1 MTRGN
6 QAFQREANT
15 ALVMRFLRHSA
26 RASRAEISRELGLT
40 KSTVSAI
47 VSPLLSG
54 RVLLEEEETLPST
67 TKGGRR
73 ATALRLNPHY
83 GTVLGIELLP
93 DTFRSVR
100 LSLDGTVRM
109 RQTGNPAHSAN
120 GASSGR
126 ANNDNT
132 FFDFVRA
139 TLKKEIFR
147 ANSSPL
153 IGISLGLP
161 AYVRPT
167 DGRIVRSF
175 AFDADGIELARPLS
189 LEYGLPVL
197 VENDA
202 NCLAWDEL
210 GDNTPRDSAAQT
222 LLALIVR
229 MHRDPTG
236 ALKREGAGI
245 GMGIVVDGRLHY
257 GPDFQAGEFRS
268 NSWKS
273 GTAGQ
278 LSAGPAEGEGE
289 SEYASRLVAELFEN
303 LSVVSS
309 LLRPDRIVY
318 GGDLLKMVSPGNHG
332 VDEALS
338 GRFIDPAVSG
348 VRLEPAQNGEYAV
361 AQGAAAMFIER
372 LFELPSMTQQR
383 TAGVPLWSELLARDV
398 AAEAGQ

>member
-6 QAFQREANT
+6 QAFQREVNT

-40 KSTVSAI
+40 KSTVSSI

-73 ATALRLNPHY
+73 ATALRLNPQY

-93 DTFRSVR
+93 DTVRSVR
-100 LSLDGTVRM
+100 LSLDGTVR
-109 RQTGNPAHSAN
+109 RRGTGTPAHSAN
-120 GASSGR
+120 GSCSER
-126 ANNDNT
+126 PNNA
-132 FFDFVRA
+132 FLDFVRA
-139 TLKKEIFR
+139 MLNKEILR
-147 ANSSPL
+147 ADSSPL
-153 IGISLGLP
+153 IGVSLGLP

-167 DGRIVRSF
+167 DGRIMRSF
-175 AFDADGIELARPLS
+175 AFDADGIELARPLAR
-189 LEYGLPVL
+189 EYGIPVL

-210 GDNTPRDSAAQT
+210 GGNTHRNSAVQT

-268 NSWKS
+268 NRWKS

-278 LSAGPAEGEGE
+278 LSAGPAEGERE
-289 SEYASRLVAELFEN
+289 TAYVSRLVAELFEN

-318 GGDLLKMVSPGNHG
+318 GGDLLEMVSPVNHG

-348 VRLEPAQNGEYAV
+348 VRLEPAQSGEYAV

-383 TAGVPLWSELLARDV
+383 AAGVPLWSELIARGV